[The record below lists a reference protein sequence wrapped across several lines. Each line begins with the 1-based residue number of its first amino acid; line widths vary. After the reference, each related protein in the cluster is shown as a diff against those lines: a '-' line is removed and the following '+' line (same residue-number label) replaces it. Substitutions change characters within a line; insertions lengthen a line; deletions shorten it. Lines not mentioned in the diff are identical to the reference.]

1 MNDPVM
7 LWLAGAVLLF
17 WAMGA
22 YNRLVRLRS
31 RGLAAFV
38 VLAGRFDQLI
48 ALVRSTLPAYVT
60 QSVPDAQDQ
69 AGAAAADAWAALDAA
84 AQQLQVS
91 LKVARSKPLNAPTAS
106 ALKTAFETLCSC
118 WSRLQD
124 LPCDLPDL
132 APPASLPNQ
141 WQQLALQ
148 TELARAD
155 FNETVAN
162 YNQAIS
168 QFPALLLA
176 ALFVLR
182 PAQPI

>member
-1 MNDPVM
+1 M

-31 RGLAAFV
+31 RGLATFA
-38 VLAGRFDQLI
+38 VLAGRFDQFI
-48 ALVRSTLPAYVT
+48 ALVGVNLPAHVAP
-60 QSVPDAQDQ
+60 SVPEAADQ
-69 AGAAAADAWAALDAA
+69 AEAASADAWAALDAA
-84 AQQLQVS
+84 AQQLQAS

-106 ALKTAFETLCSC
+106 ALRTAFETLCSC
-118 WSRLQD
+118 WARLQD
-124 LPCDLPDL
+124 LPHERSAATPPD
-132 APPASLPNQ
+132 SLPNQ

-155 FNETVAN
+155 FNEAVAN
-162 YNQAIS
+162 HNQAIS
-168 QFPALLLA
+168 EFPALLLA
-176 ALFVLR
+176 ALFAFR